1 MRKVLCAIAL
11 ALPVVAFTQA
21 PADSV
26 SPRAKQLHDRA
37 IVVDAHSDTTQRL
50 IFDDAFDI
58 GKRNPNGNIDI
69 PRMREG
75 GLDALFFSIWVP
87 SEVTGPTAVKRA
99 LDQIDAVREA
109 VRTHPH
115 DLMLATTA
123 ADVRKAAA
131 DHKIAALM
139 GMEGGHMIDDD
150 LRLLRVY
157 AALGVRYMTLTH
169 YKNNDWADSSTDT
182 AAHNGLTAFGKA
194 VVREMNR
201 LGMIVDISHVA
212 DKTFF
217 DAIETT
223 RAPMIASHSSSRA
236 IANHARNLTDDMMRA
251 LARNGGV
258 VMINYHAA
266 FLSEPFRV
274 ASERKSGNALAA
286 SDAVSKK
293 CGGNEACA
301 TMETERL
308 DHEAM
313 RNGDLPKVTWEAI
326 VEHIDRAV
334 KTAGIDHVGLGSDF
348 DGATMPLGME
358 DASKLPTITDALLRK
373 GYSEAD
379 IEKVLGGNILR
390 VMEAVAKVA
399 LLARPRVGAV
409 GGRRHSAVSA
419 CLILER
425 KPTLSCLLRHDPKH
439 DPSTARA
446 GASRR
451 SVQRAIARLQ
461 QACIRARSVQA
472 DERMHGRD
480 ASVGPKL
487 KHRPGVGTTAAGG
500 GAVQD
505 AIGRFQQRPQRR

>member
-1 MRKVLCAIAL
+1 MRTVLCAIAM
-11 ALPVVAFTQA
+11 ATPIVVFAQA

-37 IVVDAHSDTTQRL
+37 IVVDAHADTTQRL
-50 IFDDAFDI
+50 IFDKAFDI
-58 GKRNPNGNIDI
+58 GKRNPNGSIDI

-87 SEVTGPTAVKRA
+87 SEVTGPAAVKRA

-169 YKNNDWADSSTDT
+169 YKNNNWADSSTDE
-182 AAHNGLTAFGKA
+182 AAHNGLTDFGKD

-201 LGMIVDISHVA
+201 LGVMVDVSHVS

-217 DAIETT
+217 DAIEASK
-223 RAPMIASHSSSRA
+223 APVIASHSSSRA
-236 IANHARNLTDDMMRA
+236 IANHVRNMTDDMMRA

-266 FLSEPFRV
+266 FLSEEFRV
-274 ASERKSGNALAA
+274 ASEKKSGNVFGAA
-286 SDAVSKK
+286 DAVSKK

-301 TMETERL
+301 AMESERI

-313 RNGDLPKVTWEAI
+313 MKGDLPKVTWEKI
-326 VEHIDRAV
+326 IEHIDHAV
-334 KTAGIDHVGLGSDF
+334 KIAGVDHVGLGSDF

-358 DASKLPTITDALLRK
+358 DASKLPKITDALLKK

-379 IEKVLGGNILR
+379 IEKILGGNILR
-390 VMEAVAKVA
+390 VMEAVEKVKGSYSA
-399 LLARPRVGAV
+399 REINEDPRPIAASAPLAYQRMWANGRAIRTNTHYREEHRGL
-409 GGRRHSAVSA
+409 RRHT
-419 CLILER
+419 I
-425 KPTLSCLLRHDPKH
+425 D
-439 DPSTARA
+439 
-446 GASRR
+446 
-451 SVQRAIARLQ
+451 
-461 QACIRARSVQA
+461 
-472 DERMHGRD
+472 
-480 ASVGPKL
+480 
-487 KHRPGVGTTAAGG
+487 GVG
-500 GAVQD
+500 
-505 AIGRFQQRPQRR
+505 RLSR